1 MSQSRGKKIVSGPES
16 TTVELPPSG
25 PRMSSPH
32 KHPIVPFDYSRP
44 SLNRFYCWLA
54 MPLFRLFNAIYFS
67 RRILRGRERIPKK
80 GPVILA
86 LNHPAV
92 ADAFLLSAYLSQ
104 RRLVYLMAEEE
115 LFFDRFPFRLIA
127 SLIRP
132 LGAFPVD
139 RRLLV
144 DRRAIDYAIDRL
156 AEGELLALA
165 PEGGTERG
173 WGLLPFRSGFA
184 QLALRARERRI
195 QTGASAD
202 VQIVPAAVAYRET
215 ARGLR
220 TKKAMRF
227 RAKAG
232 VLIGDPF
239 SLESFLDP
247 EKKNGQIADEIAEFT
262 RNRVSELLREL
273 QQVL

>member
-1 MSQSRGKKIVSGPES
+1 VNQSRDVKIVSGPQPAAIEP
-16 TTVELPPSG
+16 PPSG

-32 KHPIVPFDYSRP
+32 KHPIVPFDYRQP
-44 SLNRFYCWLA
+44 CRNRFYCWLA
-54 MPLFRLFNAIYFS
+54 LPLFRLFNALYFS
-67 RRILRGRERIPKK
+67 RRILRGRERVPKK
-80 GPVILA
+80 GPVILV

-92 ADAFLLSAYLSQ
+92 ADAFLLGAYLNQ
-104 RRLVYLMAEEE
+104 RRLAYLMAEEE

-139 RRLLV
+139 RRLPV
-144 DRRAIDYAIDRL
+144 DRRAITYAIDRL
-156 AEGELLALA
+156 AEGELLSLA

-195 QTGASAD
+195 QAGASAD

-239 SLESFLDP
+239 SLEPFLDP
-247 EKKNGQIADEIAEFT
+247 AKKNGQIADEIAEYT

-273 QQVL
+273 QQAL

>member
-1 MSQSRGKKIVSGPES
+1 MDTKTVSGPES
-16 TTVELPPSG
+16 AAAQSPPSG

-32 KHPIVPFDYSRP
+32 KYPIVPFDYNRP
-44 SLNRFYCWLA
+44 CRNRFYCWLTL
-54 MPLFRLFNAIYFS
+54 PLFRLFNAIYFS
-67 RRILRGRERIPKK
+67 RRILRGRELVPKK

-86 LNHPAV
+86 INHPAV
-92 ADAFLLSAYLSQ
+92 ADAFLLGAYLN
-104 RRLVYLMAEEE
+104 RRRPAYLMAEEE
-115 LFFDRFPFRLIA
+115 LFFDKFPFRLIA

-139 RRLLV
+139 RRLPT
-144 DRRAIDYAIDRL
+144 DRRAITYAIDRL
-156 AEGELLALA
+156 TEGELLSLA

-195 QTGASAD
+195 QAGVSAD
-202 VQIVPAAVAYRET
+202 VQIVPVALMYRET
-215 ARGLR
+215 ARGLL

-232 VLIGDPF
+232 VLVGEPF
-239 SLESFLDP
+239 SLEPFLDP
-247 EKKNGQIADEIAEFT
+247 AKKNGQIAHEIAEYT
-262 RNRVSELLREL
+262 RNRVSELLQEL

>member
-1 MSQSRGKKIVSGPES
+1 MSQSRGAKIVSGLES
-16 TTVELPPSG
+16 TTIEPPPSG

-32 KHPIVPFDYSRP
+32 KHPIAPFDYSLP
-44 SLNRFYCWLA
+44 SRNRFYCWLA
-54 MPLFRLFNAIYFS
+54 VPLFRFFNSIYFS
-67 RRILRGRERIPKK
+67 HRYLRGRERVPKK

-92 ADAFLLSAYLSQ
+92 ADALLVGAYLSR
-104 RRLVYLMAEEE
+104 RRLAYFMAEEE

-139 RRLLV
+139 RRLPV
-144 DRRAIDYAIDRL
+144 DRRAIAYAIDRL

-195 QTGASAD
+195 QAGASAD
-202 VQIVPAAVAYRET
+202 MQIVPAAVLYRET
-215 ARGLR
+215 TRGLR

-227 RAKAG
+227 RAKAV

-239 SLESFLDP
+239 SLEPFLDP
-247 EKKNGQIADEIAEFT
+247 EKKNGQIADEIAEYT

>member
-1 MSQSRGKKIVSGPES
+1 MSQSLDAKTVSGPES
-16 TTVELPPSG
+16 AASQPPASG

-32 KHPIVPFDYSRP
+32 KHPIVPFDYTRP
-44 SLNRFYCWLA
+44 CQNRLYCWLA
-54 MPLFRLFNAIYFS
+54 LPLFRFFDLVYFS
-67 RRILRGRERIPKK
+67 RRILRGRERLPKT

-86 LNHPAV
+86 INHPAV
-92 ADAFLLSAYLSQ
+92 ADAFLVGAYLNR
-104 RRLVYLMAEEE
+104 RRLAYLMAEEE

-139 RRLLV
+139 RRLSV
-144 DRRAIDYAIDRL
+144 DRRAITYAIDRL
-156 AEGELLALA
+156 VEGELLSLA

-184 QLALRARERRI
+184 HLALRARERRI
-195 QTGASAD
+195 QAGMPAD
-202 VQIVPAAVAYRET
+202 VQIVPVALMYRET

-232 VLIGDPF
+232 VLVGHPF
-239 SLESFLDP
+239 SLEPFLDP
-247 EKKNGQIADEIAEFT
+247 AKKNGQIADEIAEYT

-273 QQVL
+273 QQAL